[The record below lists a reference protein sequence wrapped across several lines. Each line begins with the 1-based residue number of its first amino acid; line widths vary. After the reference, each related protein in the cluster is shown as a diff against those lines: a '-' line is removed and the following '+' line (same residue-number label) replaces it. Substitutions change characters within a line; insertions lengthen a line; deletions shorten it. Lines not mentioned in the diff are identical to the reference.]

1 MAFEYTKEELS
12 AMRIGELKDIAKKYK
27 VTGFSKYKA
36 SNKQELADLLWLKLG
51 DGSVKPSSKSKKPRP
66 KPMPKPK
73 TKSPVK
79 NKKTKKINYEFDN
92 KELMNINVNLDRYD
106 NSKIPPPTSDDIT
119 PAILDKLIKDND
131 FCRKVAKS
139 LRDIYKA
146 KDQKYKILE
155 EKTKKSLK
163 NDKDEKQKM
172 KYAVDDRDLEK
183 MFPMIPVNQAFLIK
197 IEAMRKLA
205 QDKHKQF
212 SRMDTSIIKTVR
224 KNLSDALNNE
234 DDGIISISGERR
246 KSIRNQLCKQLFIL
260 SKGYRPFMDAFIN
273 MVFTGPAGVGKT
285 KLAKAVGFVYEKSG
299 ILLRGDVIIVSP
311 KDMVAEYVG
320 HTAGKAAGV
329 LMKGLESIVFID
341 EAYQIMPCTD
351 GKIQKDSKSFGPEA
365 ITEIVNFLDKY
376 VGLSIMIVAGYQ
388 REIDGCFMAA
398 NEGLPRRFPIRLQ
411 LPSYTSNDLL
421 NIFLNEAT
429 RRLGENIF
437 TKEISQYIFTLLVK
451 LDNLDDEIFIN
462 QAGDIMNLVS
472 MFLNSYYGSYKIQWG
487 KFDSDILIVNG
498 AFNQFLKNKGYV
510 MHIN

>member
-12 AMRIGELKDIAKKYK
+12 VMRIGKLKDIAKKYK
-27 VTGFSKYKA
+27 VAGFSKYRA
-36 SNKQELADLLWLKLG
+36 SDKHQLVDLLWLKLG
-51 DGSVKPSSKSKKPRP
+51 DGSVNPSSKSKKPKP
-66 KPMPKPK
+66 KPKPK

-79 NKKTKKINYEFDN
+79 IKKTKKIKYEFDN
-92 KELMNINVNLDRYD
+92 KELMDINVNLDRYD
-106 NSKIPPPTSDDIT
+106 NNKISPPTSDDIT
-119 PAILDKLIKDND
+119 PGILNKLIKEDE

-172 KYAVDDRDLEK
+172 KYIVEDRDLEK
-183 MFPMIPVNQAFLIK
+183 MFPMISVNQAFLIK

-205 QDKHKQF
+205 QDKYKQF
-212 SRMDTSIIKTVR
+212 SVMDASIIKIVR
-224 KNLSDALNNE
+224 KNLSEALNNE

-311 KDMVAEYVG
+311 KDMIAEYVG

-341 EAYQIMPCTD
+341 EAYQLMPCAD
-351 GKIQKDSKSFGPEA
+351 GKIQKDSKTYGPEA
-365 ITEIVNFLDKY
+365 VTEIVNFLDKY

-388 REIDGCFMAA
+388 REIDNCFLAA
-398 NEGLPRRFPIRLQ
+398 NEGLPRRFPIRLK

-421 NIFLNEAT
+421 NIFLNESS

-437 TKEISQYIFTLLVK
+437 TKEISQYIFTIIVK
-451 LDNLDDEIFIN
+451 LDNLDDKIFIN

-472 MFLNSYYGSYKIQWG
+472 TFLNSYYGSYKIQWG

-498 AFNQFLKNKGYV
+498 SFNQFLKNKGYV
-510 MHIN
+510 MRIN